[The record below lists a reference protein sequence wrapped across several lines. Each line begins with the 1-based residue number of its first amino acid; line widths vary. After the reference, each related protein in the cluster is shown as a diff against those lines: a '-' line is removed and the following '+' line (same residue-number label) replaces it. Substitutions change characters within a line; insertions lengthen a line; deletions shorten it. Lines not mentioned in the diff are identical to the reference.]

1 MGRRH
6 PVYSN
11 DQGENMNIPG
21 DLKYTRDDEWI
32 RVTGAEGE
40 IGITDYAQDHLSDIV
55 YVELPE
61 VGKVVN
67 RHDGI
72 GTIESVKAAA
82 DIYSPVSG
90 TVTAVNE
97 SLPDTPELVNQD
109 PYGRAWMVR
118 IELSNPSELDELMD
132 AAAYQKYCGERG

>member
-1 MGRRH
+1 
-6 PVYSN
+6 
-11 DQGENMNIPG
+11 MNIPG
-21 DLKYTRDDEWI
+21 DLKYTKGDEWI
-32 RVTGAEGE
+32 RVTGDEGE

-67 RHDGI
+67 AHDSV

-90 TVTAVNE
+90 TITAVNE
-97 SLPDTPELVNQD
+97 SLPDSPELVNQD

-118 IELSNPSELDELMD
+118 IELSNPSELDALMD
-132 AAAYQKYCGERG
+132 AAAYQKYCEERG

>member
-1 MGRRH
+1 
-6 PVYSN
+6 
-11 DQGENMNIPG
+11 MNIPG

-32 RVTGAEGE
+32 RVTGDVGE

-61 VGKVVN
+61 VGKVVSA
-67 RHDGI
+67 HDSV

-82 DIYSPVSG
+82 DIYAPVSG
-90 TVTAVNE
+90 AIEAVNE

-109 PYGRAWMVR
+109 PYGRAWIVR
-118 IELSNPSELDELMD
+118 IKLSNPSELDALMD
-132 AAAYQKYCGERG
+132 AAAYQKYCEERG